1 MDIRGWCLNI
11 DQSSSV
17 FYFNGKIISVVF
29 MNKPL
34 QVLYHSSC
42 AGWRFCQCTG
52 ATSSQLLEPLYFCSI
67 WCLSCKSLL
76 CYTFNSLLC
85 CLFFFDLRI
94 LITPL
99 VSSNFSYLTRI
110 VESLWLPASFLR
122 ILASATAVQIKKN
135 LHRIVA
141 THKDYILHMYYRN
154 EWQDKHGQCNSSINK
169 CSYLNDY

>member
-1 MDIRGWCLNI
+1 
-11 DQSSSV
+11 
-17 FYFNGKIISVVF
+17 

-122 ILASATAVQIKKN
+122 ILASATAVQIKKKN
-135 LHRIVA
+135 LHRIVQLIK
-141 THKDYILHMYYRN
+141 TIYYICITEMN
-154 EWQDKHGQCNSSINK
+154 DNINMDSAIAVSINART
-169 CSYLNDY
+169 

>member
-1 MDIRGWCLNI
+1 
-11 DQSSSV
+11 
-17 FYFNGKIISVVF
+17 

-85 CLFFFDLRI
+85 CLFYFDLRI

-135 LHRIVA
+135 LHRIVQLIK
-141 THKDYILHMYYRN
+141 TIYYICITEMNDNINMY
-154 EWQDKHGQCNSSINK
+154 SAIAVSINART
-169 CSYLNDY
+169 